1 MKRKWPNRSGAPAG
15 RDDKRLRF
23 KGQPQGAI
31 AGVLGPCHRQ
41 VRRTEVMTAAYS
53 PTSFRLNTSLLPQG
67 PGRVAAHW

>member
-31 AGVLGPCHRQ
+31 AGVLVI
-41 VRRTEVMTAAYS
+41 VRYGAL
-53 PTSFRLNTSLLPQG
+53 RL
-67 PGRVAAHW
+67 